1 VNSPHRAP
9 QNNKKQEKNQ
19 AGQAFTGV
27 ISTTRKGAGYID
39 DPDPKKD
46 SIYIE
51 EGNLNTALNGD
62 TVEFTLSEKNIRG
75 VKTKVGQITKIVS
88 RKKDAFVGIV
98 DFQSAGSQNSGFIV
112 IPDDKKMYVNI
123 VIPAEETK
131 RMEREGNVLKKD
143 DKVYVKVGPWTDSKK
158 LPEGKVLK
166 VLGKKG
172 VNNVEMESIVL
183 ERGFEMG
190 FPSAVEKEAEHIGQ
204 AEKKITA
211 EEIAKRRD
219 IRNTLTFTIDPFDAK
234 DFDDAIS
241 FRVLRGGKEMAPGD
255 PMSPPAGGASSS
267 RLSPAGEKPPKCPPE
282 QSSFLPKVLYEI
294 GVHIA
299 DVSHYVREGGALDK
313 EAVKRGCS
321 IYLVD
326 RTIPMLPEV
335 LSNDVCSLNHH
346 EDKLSFSAIFIID
359 DKAHVHER
367 WFGRTVMNSDHRF
380 TYETAQAVIDGVP
393 ANATKYSKGIQTAA
407 SAEAGMKYH
416 DDLVTLN
423 KLAKI
428 LKKDKFSKGAIE
440 FEQEEIK
447 FRLDKDGK
455 PIGVYSYERL
465 DTHKLV
471 EEYMLLANREVAKY
485 IFDSIKKKG
494 KRDTGA
500 IYRIHETPDKE
511 KMQNL
516 AIFAKAL
523 GYNLRL
529 GKDGTVTARDL
540 NHLLDQVEDTPH
552 ESLIRTA
559 AIRSMQKAIYS
570 TKNIGHFGLAFDF
583 YTHFTSPIRRYP
595 DLLVHRVL
603 AKHLRNEPFADRDIV
618 TFQHI
623 AETST
628 AREIDAAIAERES
641 KKLKQV
647 EYMSSRVGQTFEGVI
662 SGVTKWG
669 MYVEDKETKSEG
681 MISMR
686 SLGDDYYIFNERT
699 YSIVGEKTGKKFTL
713 GDPIK
718 FKVLAADL
726 DKRTLDYGLVS

>member
-1 VNSPHRAP
+1 MKTSQKPADRRHHQDAP
-9 QNNKKQEKNQ
+9 RHVL
-19 AGQAFTGV
+19 TGI

-51 EGNLNTALNGD
+51 EGTLNTALNKD
-62 TVEFTLSEKNIRG
+62 TVEFSVSEKNIRG
-75 VKTKVGQITKIVS
+75 VKTKVGQIIKIVS
-88 RKKDAFVGIV
+88 RAKDSFVGIV
-98 DFQSAGSQNSGFIV
+98 AYENNQCVV

-123 VIPAEETK
+123 AIPADEAK
-131 RMEREGNVLKKD
+131 SSGIQKD
-143 DKVYVKVGPWTDSKK
+143 DKAYVKMLPWIDSKK
-158 LPEGKVLK
+158 LPTGKVLK
-166 VLGKKG
+166 ILGKKG

-204 AEKKITA
+204 VEKIITA

-219 IRNTLTFTIDPFDAK
+219 IRETLTFTIDPFDAK

-241 FRVLRGGKEMAPGD
+241 FKKLPADAAGKSLFE
-255 PMSPPAGGASSS
+255 
-267 RLSPAGEKPPKCPPE
+267 
-282 QSSFLPKVLYEI
+282 V

-299 DVSHYVREGGALDK
+299 DVSHYVREGTALDK

-335 LSNDVCSLNHH
+335 LSNDVCSLNPH
-346 EDKLSFSAIFIID
+346 EDKLSFSAIFIMD
-359 DKAHVHER
+359 DKAHIHER

-380 TYETAQAVIDGVP
+380 TYETAQAVIDGAP
-393 ANATKYSKGIQTAA
+393 ANVVKYSKNIQTTT
-407 SAEAGMKYH
+407 SAEAGMMH
-416 DDLVTLN
+416 REPLVTLN
-423 KLAKI
+423 KIAKI
-428 LKKDKFSKGAIE
+428 LQKDKFSKGAIE
-440 FEQEEIK
+440 FEQQEIK

-455 PIGVYSYERL
+455 PIGVYAYERL

-471 EEYMLLANREVAKY
+471 EEFMLLANREVAKY

-516 AIFAKAL
+516 ATFAKAL
-523 GYNLRL
+523 GYDLRL
-529 GKDGTVTARDL
+529 GKDGVVTARDL

-559 AIRSMQKAIYS
+559 AIRSMQKAVYS
-570 TKNIGHFGLAFDF
+570 TKNVGHFGLAFDF

-603 AKHLRNEPFADRDIV
+603 AKHLHNEPFADRDIV

-647 EYMSSRVGQTFEGVI
+647 EYMSSRVGQTFDGVI
-662 SGVTKWG
+662 SGVAKWG
-669 MYVEDKETKSEG
+669 LYVEDKETKSEG
-681 MISMR
+681 MIGMR
-686 SLGDDYYIFNERT
+686 AIGDDYYVFNEKT
-699 YSIVGEKTGKKFTL
+699 YSITGEKTKKKFTL
-713 GDPIK
+713 GDPIR
-718 FKVLAADL
+718 FKVLGADL
-726 DKRTLDYGLVS
+726 DKRMLDYGIAI